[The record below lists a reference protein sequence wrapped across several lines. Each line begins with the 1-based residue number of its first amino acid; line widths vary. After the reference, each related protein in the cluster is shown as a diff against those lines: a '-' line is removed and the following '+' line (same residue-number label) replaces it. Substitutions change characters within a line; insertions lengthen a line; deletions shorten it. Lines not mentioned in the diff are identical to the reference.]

1 MLKAY
6 SILNPAVGYC
16 QAQAPIAAF
25 LLMHLPAEQAFW
37 CFVSI
42 CDKYLLGY
50 YKPGMEMLQR
60 DAGMLKGLLKKT
72 SPQVYRHLEKYK
84 VEPLLYMTEWFLCAM
99 TRTLP
104 WDTLL
109 RVWDIFLC
117 EGVKILF
124 KVALVIIGA
133 SLSSHKVR
141 KTCKGL
147 CETLE
152 VLRSPPSYVLET
164 GFIMHHILRIN
175 LTREDFEIEHEKQA
189 KLHRK
194 TKSP

>member
-1 MLKAY
+1 
-6 SILNPAVGYC
+6 
-16 QAQAPIAAF
+16 
-25 LLMHLPAEQAFW
+25 MHLPAEQAFW

-42 CDKYLLGY
+42 CDKYLNGY
-50 YKPGMEMLQR
+50 YTPGMEMLQR
-60 DAGMLKGLLKKT
+60 DAGMLNALLKKT
-72 SPQVYRHLEKYK
+72 SPQVHRHLQKHK

-117 EGVKILF
+117 EGVKVLF
-124 KVALVIIGA
+124 KIALIIIGA
-133 SLSSHKVR
+133 SLESQKVR
-141 KTCKGL
+141 KSHKGL

-152 VLRSPPSYVLET
+152 VLRSPPSYILEV
-164 GFIMHHILRIN
+164 GFIMHHIARIN
-175 LTREDFEIEHEKQA
+175 VTREEFEIEHEKQA

-194 TKSP
+194 AKSP